1 MNNDQ
6 SLIEMQQEIHDLK
19 ELTSSLTMLSILSLS
34 IATQSKDI
42 TADQKEKIR
51 LLYDRLT
58 DKPAFANLLTE
69 QGQPYCDDLVFI
81 TQQMDFSKDA

>member
-1 MNNDQ
+1 MTDSN
-6 SLIEMQQEIHDLK
+6 LQQEIDDLK
-19 ELTSSLTMLSILSLS
+19 ELTSSLTLLSILALS

-42 TADQKEKIR
+42 TGDQKEKIR

-58 DKPAFANLLTE
+58 DKPAFTNLLTE
-69 QGQPYCDDLVFI
+69 QGQSYCDDLVFI